1 MFADLDPSSKVAATP
16 SGKGGG
22 GEVEEGHHNDSP
34 EFVRWISQD
43 HFRPCVTLQRS
54 PFFPDII
61 LSVGDWTFNVWKANV
76 KTPIFSA
83 PLASSYLTCGRWS
96 PTRPGVIFIARTDGC
111 VDVWDLSDQSHK
123 ATMSH
128 PSLAACAITSME
140 FWHHNNGRQQLVAV
154 ADVSGNLHILE
165 IPRNL
170 WRSHNNEETIMEN
183 FFQREVRRVE
193 YSQMRDEVRLK
204 EKEAHEAENTNVVA
218 ETSQEDEKRAQRI
231 LEEKAEAEYRAME
244 AAFMEELG
252 VPSAELTS
260 DRPAEVEFET
270 NGDDELPVVPDS
282 EALMPETQSK

>member
-1 MFADLDPSSKVAATP
+1 LPLSVKYS
-16 SGKGGG
+16 
-22 GEVEEGHHNDSP
+22 DSP
-34 EFVRWISQD
+34 LSTYI
-43 HFRPCVTLQRS
+43 LNS
-54 PFFPDII
+54 P
-61 LSVGDWTFNVWKANV
+61 LSSVGDWTFNVWKANV

-183 FFQREVRRVE
+183 FFQREVRTQYLYTICTTSV
-193 YSQMRDEVRLK
+193 QHPHNVRTISVHYLY
-204 EKEAHEAENTNVVA
+204 NSRT
-218 ETSQEDEKRAQRI
+218 TSTSAQYPYNI
-231 LEEKAEAEYRAME
+231 CAI
-244 AAFMEELG
+244 
-252 VPSAELTS
+252 SAQYLYNICTLFAQYLYNICTIS
-260 DRPAEVEFET
+260 AQYLHNICTGF
-270 NGDDELPVVPDS
+270 S
-282 EALMPETQSK
+282 SAY